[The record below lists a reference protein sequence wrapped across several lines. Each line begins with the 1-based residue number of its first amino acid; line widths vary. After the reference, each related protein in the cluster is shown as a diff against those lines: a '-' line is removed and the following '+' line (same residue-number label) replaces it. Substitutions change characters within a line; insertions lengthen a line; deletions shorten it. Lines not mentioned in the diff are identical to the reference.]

1 MQRKRHRKNQ
11 KITMVSIILALHMY
25 TKSEFDTA
33 LVGGNMGAEEIKKAY
48 ELGEEVR
55 ISLITA

>member
-1 MQRKRHRKNQ
+1 
-11 KITMVSIILALHMY
+11 MVSSRLALHLC

-33 LVGGNMGAEEIKKAY
+33 LVGGNMSAEEIKKAY

-55 ISLITA
+55 ISLITAYSL